1 MAEPPV
7 PNDADHTSSDG
18 HVIVCGAGHLG
29 LRTIEELRSRYET
42 VVAIGA
48 DDEAEEALA
57 TAGVRLVVGDPRRP
71 RVLREAGVSTAGA
84 IVLTSSDDLGNLDTA
99 LAATGLNP
107 HLRVV
112 IRLFD
117 QEVGARI
124 PELFSDAIA
133 LSSSAVAAPGFV
145 SAALDGQTGNQFRLA
160 GRVLSSRRSRDP
172 ARSARSIPIARL
184 AADRAVELLPDP
196 GSGGDLIMVDVADD
210 QVAGPRA
217 AAASKPAAAEPETSR
232 SRLTRPVAAIRTQM
246 TAPQRRLL
254 SFGAVLVG
262 LAVVSAIY
270 FNLVS
275 GLSPLDAVTY
285 AVTLLTGSSVA
296 VDIGDAASR
305 APLRTYA
312 ILLSLIGAVLVA
324 IVYAFITDALIRS
337 RLLET
342 LGVRAVPSDIGD
354 HVIVAGLG
362 SIGYRV
368 GLGVA
373 ARGVRVVAVELAEDR
388 PLISPARA
396 SGMPVVIG
404 DARSREVLDSLG
416 LERARALVAA
426 TSDDLVNLA
435 IALNARAIRPDL
447 RVVLRLYDPEFAIR
461 VQRGFGIRF
470 TRSVSHLAAPAFAA
484 AAIRSEVV
492 ATVPVGDRRLV
503 LFARLRVP
511 DGSTLIGRLAS
522 TLDRTEAVRLLAVAD
537 PGSDVARW
545 EIPPDEVLE
554 AEEEIVVAATR
565 EGLGELHRL
574 AATRA
579 AGSEPASE
587 PVSGNDEGE
596 DGAPAI
602 IDRAEYHPRT
612 ST

>member
-1 MAEPPV
+1 VAEPPV
-7 PNDADHTSSDG
+7 PKEPVHSPGVG
-18 HVIVCGAGHLG
+18 HVIVCGTGHLG

-42 VVAIGA
+42 VVVIGA
-48 DDEAEEALA
+48 DDEAEEDLA
-57 TAGVRLVVGDPRRP
+57 SVGVRLVVGDPRRP

-84 IVLTSSDDLGNLDTA
+84 IVLTSSDDLGNVDTA

-124 PELFSDAIA
+124 PELFADAIA

-145 SAALDGQTGNQFRLA
+145 SAALDGETGNQFRLA
-160 GRVLSSRRSRDP
+160 GSVLSSRRLRDP
-172 ARSARSIPIARL
+172 PRSDRSIPIARL
-184 AADRAVELLPDP
+184 AADRTVELLPDP
-196 GSGGDLIMVDVADD
+196 AAVGDLILVDIADGHVA
-210 QVAGPRA
+210 APNG
-217 AAASKPAAAEPETSR
+217 AAASSPAAHQPEPFL
-232 SRLTRPVAAIRTQM
+232 SRLIRPLVAIRTQM
-246 TAPQRRLL
+246 TVPQRRLL

-262 LAVVSAIY
+262 LAAVSAIY

-285 AVTLLTGSSVA
+285 AVTLLTGSPVA

-342 LGVRAVPSDIGD
+342 LGVRAVPADIRD

-416 LERARALVAA
+416 LERARALVVA

-447 RVVLRLYDPEFAIR
+447 RVVLRLYDPEFALR

-484 AAIRSEVV
+484 AAIPSEVV
-492 ATVPVGDRRLV
+492 ATVPVGDGQLM
-503 LFARLRVP
+503 LFARMRVP
-511 DGSTLIGRLAS
+511 DGSMLIGRLAS
-522 TLDRTEAVRLLAVAD
+522 TLNRSGAVRLLAVAD

-545 EIPPDEVLE
+545 DIPADEVL
-554 AEEEIVVAATR
+554 AADEEIVVAATR
-565 EGLGELHRL
+565 DGLGELHRL
-574 AATRA
+574 AASQA
-579 AGSEPASE
+579 AGSEPASK
-587 PVSGNDEGE
+587 PVSGEEKGE
-596 DGAPAI
+596 DGAPTV